1 MAVGRGAIGK
11 EVKHGGLTLGVE
23 ERGAALREH
32 GVRRT
37 KLFLL
42 AGPSRYNLSRLDIVL
57 VPRPIVSSIFPILCM
72 HAPTVRTAVR
82 ALLVGSG

>member
-1 MAVGRGAIGK
+1 MSEGAKVAVGRGAIGK

-37 KLFLL
+37 KLFLMAAP
-42 AGPSRYNLSRLDIVL
+42 AGI
-57 VPRPIVSSIFPILCM
+57 I
-72 HAPTVRTAVR
+72 
-82 ALLVGSG
+82 

>member
-1 MAVGRGAIGK
+1 MSEGAKVAVGRGAIGK

-37 KLFLL
+37 KLFLM
-42 AGPSRYNLSRLDIVL
+42 A
-57 VPRPIVSSIFPILCM
+57 
-72 HAPTVRTAVR
+72 
-82 ALLVGSG
+82 ALQGII